1 MASKNK
7 PPKAKQKDYLSYI
20 QSQQQQQ
27 HASSNGRTRIDQVH
41 LLSKLREIE
50 AKQKLLSSEEYIIQ
64 KQLELL
70 EREDRDELPIR
81 PKSSEP
87 DLLYSRRSRP
97 TTPRN
102 FDLANGTVASGHG
115 TVAPRAGTASSYYRN
130 MHTVSS
136 VPGKKTRVRQRQPL
150 PHPRTKSNNADIQAI
165 SNYAPKM
172 PTYGSRTPNGIHHLP
187 PQHHTYPP
195 NHVNTPKERGVYS
208 PKSIHSHSKPHHLEP
223 LNNEPAYSSY
233 TRYYNNGYL
242 TPTRSGSRTPR
253 SRSRSPGV
261 VRSRRG
267 YYTPRSGR
275 TSPAA
280 SYVSGGSMKRYNS
293 SPSLYSG
300 SSEQIVHERS
310 WQPQMEPADLGSFLQ
325 KKLAAMK
332 ISRKSDSSKTK
343 YVVSDSNIR
352 LVDVKS
358 VLSPPTPTPT
368 GGRAAYTGASV
379 SYAGVPG
386 YAAHVNAAH
395 ANAAH
400 VKRTASISSV
410 NSLFEDEVEEDEIA
424 KIWGTSHQRKRGSPS
439 RQRGSPSR
447 RHVVSDDELI
457 Y

>member
-1 MASKNK
+1 
-7 PPKAKQKDYLSYI
+7 
-20 QSQQQQQ
+20 
-27 HASSNGRTRIDQVH
+27 
-41 LLSKLREIE
+41 
-50 AKQKLLSSEEYIIQ
+50 
-64 KQLELL
+64 
-70 EREDRDELPIR
+70 
-81 PKSSEP
+81 
-87 DLLYSRRSRP
+87 
-97 TTPRN
+97 
-102 FDLANGTVASGHG
+102 
-115 TVAPRAGTASSYYRN
+115 
-130 MHTVSS
+130 
-136 VPGKKTRVRQRQPL
+136 
-150 PHPRTKSNNADIQAI
+150 
-165 SNYAPKM
+165 
-172 PTYGSRTPNGIHHLP
+172 
-187 PQHHTYPP
+187 
-195 NHVNTPKERGVYS
+195 
-208 PKSIHSHSKPHHLEP
+208 
-223 LNNEPAYSSY
+223 
-233 TRYYNNGYL
+233 
-242 TPTRSGSRTPR
+242 
-253 SRSRSPGV
+253 
-261 VRSRRG
+261 
-267 YYTPRSGR
+267 
-275 TSPAA
+275 
-280 SYVSGGSMKRYNS
+280 MKRYNS

-358 VLSPPTPTPT
+358 VLSPPTSAPT
-368 GGRAAYTGASV
+368 GGRAAYSGASV